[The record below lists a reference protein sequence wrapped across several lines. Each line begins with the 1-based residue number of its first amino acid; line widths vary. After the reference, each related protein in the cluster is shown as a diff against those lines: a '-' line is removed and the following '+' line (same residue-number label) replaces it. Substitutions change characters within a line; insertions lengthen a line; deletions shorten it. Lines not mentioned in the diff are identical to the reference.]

1 MVIPYRASEL
11 TPAAWTIQEK
21 GIETAPNMKQLAP
34 DIYQRYHAALR
45 AHLGDRRP
53 SGMAA
58 ARGLGRELMAAGF
71 DTLALARLHEQALLP
86 LASSHD
92 FARTRNGLNR
102 RAGNFFAAVLSP
114 MEKIHRATR
123 ESVLHMKQRAE
134 TLRHHTAALTSG
146 KRQLRREVARRKA
159 GEDAVNKGF
168 KDYRRLF
175 MQSQSLETQLR
186 HLARQLLTALE
197 DERRKISRD
206 LHDVVVQTLVGIN
219 LQLAELSKSASPRV
233 QTLKMKI
240 ARTQRLVEKSVREVH
255 QFARALRPA
264 VLDDLGLNP
273 ALRNYLRVV
282 AARENLK
289 INLSTFDGVEALDNE
304 KRTVLFRVAQ
314 EALTNVGRHARAS
327 IVDVTVSAVSD
338 AVRIEVHDNGRSFQV
353 PKTLSARTNRRLG
366 LVGMRERVEM
376 VGGVLVIES
385 APGRGTTVR
394 ADVPY
399 SNGGAK

>member
-255 QFARALRPA
+255 QFAQRPG
-264 VLDDLGLNP
+264 DLP
-273 ALRNYLRVV
+273 AQ
-282 AARENLK
+282 
-289 INLSTFDGVEALDNE
+289 DGAERQRPEQAGGPD
-304 KRTVLFRVAQ
+304 ADHQ
-314 EALTNVGRHARAS
+314 EQELQAS
-327 IVDVTVSAVSD
+327 
-338 AVRIEVHDNGRSFQV
+338 
-353 PKTLSARTNRRLG
+353 LG
-366 LVGMRERVEM
+366 LVHDPDDAQGQQGQGGREQQAE
-376 VGGVLVIES
+376 GGRE
-385 APGRGTTVR
+385 T
-394 ADVPY
+394 
-399 SNGGAK
+399 AKHSCVMTDGEWARSS